1 MQAAVQKKDDDAT
14 KKYAAIWNIQTQTY
28 AHIDTQIFYACIQ
41 SIKRNSFCVNL
52 EVDSATQPSEG
63 IIHIA
68 EGRVIFT

>member
-52 EVDSATQPSEG
+52 DSL
-63 IIHIA
+63 
-68 EGRVIFT
+68 R